1 MRIIIFLLA
10 IFFTFNL
17 QANIPTGII
26 GSTPVRDSDANNKL
40 SNIESKTGI
49 GNQDRKLQLNE
60 LKELK
65 DSLNNNYVDFNS
77 LNSNQ
82 SFKIKIPENNFP
94 NIIKDRNKN
103 VIENVIRS
111 NFRNKKIKLA
121 KRDFE
126 RERQEKMKDEQNLQL
141 LIMSN
146 EIVNNHKHS
155 QREFDQLISEGSM
168 LKTPKEAMDFN
179 NKLLLVLISEIRQNN
194 ILKAMEIRN
203 NVTYDY
209 KGISEFSVINKGAK
223 KSEKSIFGR
232 SRNNDANIQF
242 N

>member
-1 MRIIIFLLA
+1 MKIIIFILA
-10 IFFTFNL
+10 IIFTFNL
-17 QANIPTGII
+17 QANIPTNMI
-26 GSTPVRDSDANNKL
+26 GSTPVRDNDANNKL

-49 GNQDRKLQLNE
+49 GNRDRKLQLNE
-60 LKELK
+60 IKELK

-103 VIENVIRS
+103 VIENTIRN
-111 NFRNKKIKLA
+111 NFKNKKIKLA
-121 KRDFE
+121 KRDFR
-126 RERQEKMKDEQNLQL
+126 RETQEKMKDEQNLQL

-203 NVTYDY
+203 NVTDNY
-209 KGISEFSVINKGAK
+209 KGISEFSVINKDVK
-223 KSEKSIFGR
+223 KSDKPIFGR
-232 SRNNDANIQF
+232 SGNNDANIKF